1 VLTINDRSGT
11 TVISFSE
18 NERLMRAEERRAN
31 VKKRNKHNPILED
44 DE

>member
-1 VLTINDRSGT
+1 
-11 TVISFSE
+11 
-18 NERLMRAEERRAN
+18 MRAEERRAN